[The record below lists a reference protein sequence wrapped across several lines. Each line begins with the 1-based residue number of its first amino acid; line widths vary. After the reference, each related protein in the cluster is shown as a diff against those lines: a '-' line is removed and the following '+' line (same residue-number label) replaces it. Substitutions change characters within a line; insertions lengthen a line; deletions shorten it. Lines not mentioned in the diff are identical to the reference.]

1 MQRIFMQRN
10 SPVGSTRRA
19 SRVTSRY
26 GDTLL

>member
-1 MQRIFMQRN
+1 MQRN